1 MGQYEFL
8 NQNEF
13 SVHQKIIKLVG
24 KHKIV
29 LDVGCSVG
37 TISESMKMNK
47 CLVTGIEMDEKS
59 AEKAKSHC
67 MDVYVGDVESIE
79 LDNKYNNYF
88 DFLIFA
94 DVLEHLRD
102 PEKVLRQFK
111 KYLKDDGYI
120 IISLPNVANWRMR
133 IHLLMGN
140 FEYKD
145 YGLLDKG
152 HLRFFNF
159 KNSKKLIE
167 DAGFEI
173 IRFDMTVGDLNNF
186 AKFFNTLGRLWPN
199 LLAFQFLFY
208 AKKCKDGK
216 NLQ

>member
-1 MGQYEFL
+1 MGHYKFF

-13 SVHQKIIKLVG
+13 SVHQKIIKSVG
-24 KHKIV
+24 KHKKV

-37 TISESMKMNK
+37 TISESMKRNK

-67 MDVYVGDVESIE
+67 ADVYVGDVESIE
-79 LDNKYNNYF
+79 LNDNYNNYF

-102 PEKVLRQFK
+102 PEKVLRRFK

-140 FEYKD
+140 FEYND

-159 KNSKKLIE
+159 KNAINLIQ

-173 IRFDMTVGDLNNF
+173 VHFDLTVGDLDKF
-186 AKFFNTLGRLWPN
+186 ASFFYRVGKMWPN
-199 LLAFQFLFY
+199 LFAFQFLIT
-208 AKKCKDGK
+208 AKKKK
-216 NLQ
+216 